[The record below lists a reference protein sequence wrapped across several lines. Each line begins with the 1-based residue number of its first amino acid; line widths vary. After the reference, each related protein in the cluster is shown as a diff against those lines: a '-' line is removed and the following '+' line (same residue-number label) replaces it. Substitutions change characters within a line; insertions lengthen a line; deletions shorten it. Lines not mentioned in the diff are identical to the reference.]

1 MLLLLLLLFQL
12 MEIFNSQMMSREA
25 QMLAHPSF
33 LLSNREEQEALE
45 CQTLK
50 SQSGTCNQKCI
61 V

>member
-1 MLLLLLLLFQL
+1 MLLLLLLLLFQL

-50 SQSGTCNQKCI
+50 SQKWYL
-61 V
+61 